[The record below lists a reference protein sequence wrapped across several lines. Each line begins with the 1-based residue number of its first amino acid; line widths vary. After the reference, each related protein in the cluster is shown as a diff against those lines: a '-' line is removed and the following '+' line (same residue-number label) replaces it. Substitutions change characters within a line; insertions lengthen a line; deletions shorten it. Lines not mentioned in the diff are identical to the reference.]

1 MPAVPPTVTAQS
13 TRAPAAA
20 NSDFDPLPPRGL
32 GRNHHPGAGAL
43 LLLSAGY
50 AIVAGLSL
58 QLGVAHTN
66 ATPLWPPSG
75 MALAAIILLG
85 YRAWPA
91 VMLGAFLANL
101 VTFYINGQP
110 LSATLVL
117 VSTVIGAGNALEAL
131 AGAWMMRRY
140 TDGAQPLGQL
150 QNVYKFALVA
160 MVMSMAGA
168 GIGAS
173 ALVAAGLAPAGAF
186 GTVLLTWWVGDTAGV
201 LLVAP
206 AIVIWR
212 LRPPPGWHERGALR
226 VALEVAASLAL
237 LAALGA
243 AIFMRRYT
251 GDDALGWLP
260 YLFVPCVAWAAH
272 RYGLRGASAVCL
284 LAAGAAVLATVNGQ
298 GPFVA
303 GTLNDALI
311 ALDTFVVLCSL
322 IGMVLSADAAER
334 RRLQAGVLQHSA
346 VQWATLLLGVALTVL
361 VWHLVTVG
369 TERRA
374 REHFE
379 ADSRDIAERIARRIS
394 LYESGL
400 RAAQALFQAEQQ
412 PSREQWR
419 GFAAGMDLQR
429 NFPGV
434 MGLGYGAFIRKGQ
447 RTALEAQV
455 AREGYP
461 DFRIWSR
468 EGVTDLGM
476 YVPVYYLEPF
486 SGRNVIAFGYDM
498 LSEPVRRVALLKA
511 GRNGQPA
518 LTDRVVL
525 IQDAQGGGQPGFL
538 MYFPVYRRQ
547 AGLRPDATPEQRMAA
562 LQGFAYSPIR
572 AADLMAGLMG
582 SGAHDIRLEVFDG
595 DSTAPGQR
603 LYASAPDRSAADQL
617 QYPNPYQG
625 VQTLDLLQHRWT
637 LRFTSLPAFER
648 AIDRQKSHIVLLA
661 GMIISLLFFGVVRAL
676 TARHLYATGLARQ
689 MTAALRESQQSLIVA
704 RDQAEAA
711 SRAKTE
717 FVANMS
723 HEIRTPLN
731 AVLGMAHLL
740 DQTALAPPQR
750 QYVGMIRSS
759 GSSLLAILN
768 DVLDFSKIEAGR
780 MELEPSP
787 FALAQVL
794 EAVATIMSVNAGEK
808 NLHLAIDVEA
818 GVPAQL
824 VGDSHRLQQILV
836 NLLGNAIKF
845 TAQGSVVLL
854 VETLPAAPQQA
865 GCVSLRFTVRDT
877 GIGIAPERL
886 AQLFAPF
893 AQADASTTR
902 RFGGTGLG
910 LTISRRLADLMGGA
924 IDVRSTPGAG
934 SDFVL
939 TVPLQRA
946 ADAEEPG
953 AACTGNQQALHLLLI
968 GDLGPGAGYLGRTV
982 ASCGWTS
989 TPAPGGDD
997 ALHLLGDPA
1006 QHFDAV
1012 LLDWNMPGLCGRAI
1026 LRQLRDDARL
1036 GGRPVIVMVNAYE
1049 QGRMLLV
1056 ESEQGADGV
1065 LLKPVTAARL
1075 HEALKAALQ
1084 EAPHHHAHAVHEPL
1098 PAAPV
1103 TQEAPEPI
1111 RLDGAHLLLVED
1123 NPVNQ
1128 LVARSMLEYAGARI
1142 TAVDNG
1148 RAAIDALRDSVN
1160 GGDHHYDLVLMDVQ
1174 MPEMDGF
1181 TATGLIRT
1189 ELGLTLPVL
1198 AMTAGVMESER
1209 EQCIASGM
1217 NDFIAK
1223 PIDVEQMLAV
1233 IRRHLQHDRQA
1244 TTPPRA

>member
-1 MPAVPPTVTAQS
+1 MPAVPPSVTAH
-13 TRAPAAA
+13 AAA
-20 NSDFDPLPPRGL
+20 AATSDFDPLPPQAPGHD
-32 GRNHHPGAGAL
+32 HHAGAAVL
-43 LLLSAGY
+43 LLLTAGY
-50 AIVAGLSL
+50 AVVAGLSL
-58 QLGVAHTN
+58 QLGFAHTN

-75 MALAAIILLG
+75 IALAAIILLG

-91 VMLGAFLANL
+91 IVLGAFLANL
-101 VTFYINGQP
+101 VTFTINGQP
-110 LSATLVL
+110 PSATLVL
-117 VSTVIGAGNALEAL
+117 VSTVIGCGNALEAL

-140 TDGAQPLGQL
+140 TDGRQPLGQL

-160 MVMSMAGA
+160 MVMSLVGA
-168 GIGAS
+168 GIGAG
-173 ALVAAGLAPAGAF
+173 ALAAAAMAPPGSF

-212 LRPPPGWHERGALR
+212 LRPPPGWHERGALW
-226 VALEVAASLAL
+226 VALEVALGLAL

-243 AIFMRRYT
+243 AIFMRSYT
-251 GDDALGWLP
+251 GGDALGWLP
-260 YLFVPCVAWAAH
+260 YLFVPCVAVAAH

-284 LAAGAAVLATVNGQ
+284 LAAGAAVTATVNGK

-346 VQWATLLLGVALTVL
+346 VQWATLLLGVGLTVL

-379 ADSRDIAERIARRIS
+379 SDSRDIAERIARRIS

-419 GFAAGMDLQR
+419 SFAAGMDLQH

-434 MGLGYGAFIRKGQ
+434 MGLGYAAYISKDQ

-468 EGVTDLGM
+468 EGVGDIGM
-476 YVPVYYLEPF
+476 HVPVYYLEPF
-486 SGRNVIAFGYDM
+486 TGRNVIAFGYDM

-511 GRNGQPA
+511 ARNGKPA

-538 MYFPVYRRQ
+538 MYFPVYRRHT
-547 AGLRPDATPEQRMAA
+547 GLAPNATPAQRMAA

-572 AADLMAGLMG
+572 AADLMAGLLG
-582 SGAHDIRLEVFDG
+582 TGAHDIRLEVFDG
-595 DSTAPGQR
+595 DVAAPEKR

-625 VQTLDLLQHRWT
+625 VLPLDLVQHRWT

-661 GMIISLLFFGVVRAL
+661 GMVISLLFFGVVRAL

-711 SRAKTE
+711 SRAKSE

-740 DQTALAPPQR
+740 DQTALAPAQR

-759 GSSLLAILN
+759 GGSLLTILN
-768 DVLDFSKIEAGR
+768 DVLDFSKIEAGH
-780 MELEPSP
+780 MELEPAP

-808 NLHLAIDVEA
+808 NLHLAIAVEA
-818 GVPAQL
+818 DVPAQL
-824 VGDSHRLQQILV
+824 VGDSYRLQQILV
-836 NLLGNAIKF
+836 NLAGNAIKF
-845 TAQGSVVLL
+845 TETGSVVLL
-854 VETLPAAPQQA
+854 VEQAPAATRASDRVQ
-865 GCVSLRFTVRDT
+865 LRFTVRDT
-877 GIGIAPERL
+877 GIGIEPNRL

-893 AQADASTTR
+893 AQADASMTR

-910 LTISRRLADLMGGA
+910 LTISRRLAALMGGA
-924 IDVRSTPGAG
+924 IDVRSSPGAG
-934 SDFVL
+934 SDFIFS
-939 TVPLQRA
+939 VPLQRVAGA
-946 ADAEEPG
+946 ADDG
-953 AACTGNQQALHLLLI
+953 APVVADTEALRLLLI
-968 GDLGPGAGYLGRTV
+968 GDQGPGAGYLGQTV

-989 TPAPGGDD
+989 TLAAGGDH
-997 ALHLLGDPA
+997 ALQLLGEPG
-1006 QHFDAV
+1006 QRYHAV

-1026 LRQLRDDARL
+1026 LRQLRADARL
-1036 GGRPVIVMVNAYE
+1036 AGTPVVVMVNAYE
-1049 QGRMLLV
+1049 QGRLLLADGAQ
-1056 ESEQGADGV
+1056 EADGV

-1075 HEALKAALQ
+1075 REALRTALHQ
-1084 EAPHHHAHAVHEPL
+1084 PSSAPSA
-1098 PAAPV
+1098 PAAAGDGGAA
-1103 TQEAPEPI
+1103 QHI

-1123 NPVNQ
+1123 NQINQ
-1128 LVARSMLEYAGARI
+1128 LVARSMLEHAGARI

-1148 RAAIDALRDSVN
+1148 RAALDALRA
-1160 GGDHHYDLVLMDVQ
+1160 GAGAGDIDLVLMDVQ

-1198 AMTAGVMESER
+1198 AMTAGVMASER

-1223 PIDVEQMLAV
+1223 PIDVEQMLTV
-1233 IRRHLQHDRQA
+1233 IRHHLQHRRQSA
-1244 TTPPRA
+1244 SPPRA